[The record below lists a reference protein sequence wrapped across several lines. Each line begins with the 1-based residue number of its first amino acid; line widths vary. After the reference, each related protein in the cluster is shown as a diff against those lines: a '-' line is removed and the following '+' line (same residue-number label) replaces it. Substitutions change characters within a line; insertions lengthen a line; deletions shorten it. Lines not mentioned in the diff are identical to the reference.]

1 MIKSLNREIDDLKKE
16 VKTKDR
22 EITRLKNEL
31 ERL

>member
-16 VKTKDR
+16 VKTKDS

-31 ERL
+31 DRL